1 MTDKPQITAAA
12 LVKARA
18 EDDNVALIFGDQ
30 TWTWRQVVAEAAARA
45 EWMRDTLHRGHPPH
59 IGVLLPNVP
68 EYVFQILGAALAG
81 ACIVGLNATRRGAEL
96 ARDIAHTACQFVI
109 ADSAYAD
116 LVEESVLVADAPWAA
131 YAGAALPEDEPSPS
145 TLLFLLFTSG
155 STSAPKAAKCSQSRL
170 AGVAGGLGFGTEAVL
185 YCPMPLAHGNALS
198 ATLFPALASGCSL
211 VLRDRFSASA
221 WLDDVRRNGVTFTS
235 TVGRALGYILAT
247 PPTSHDRDHRLR
259 VVLAPE
265 ASPRDCD
272 AFRERFGV
280 RVFSGY
286 GSSEGGISLLP
297 AAKPGSLGTAP
308 KGADIAVVDEDGKQ
322 CAVAEFDVNGMLS
335 NAADAIG
342 ELVRRDA
349 AGSFEGYWDNPE
361 AQSDRLRGGW
371 FWSGDLA
378 YRDADG
384 VFWFA
389 GRVGDWIRVDSENFA
404 AGPVERIVG
413 RYEHAA
419 AAAVFGV
426 PDPASGDQVMAVLEM
441 APGHPFNPEEF
452 AEFLGAQADLG
463 TKWAP
468 RFVRVTPA
476 IPVVGHGKVD
486 KKPLRRDAWLSDDPI
501 WWRQDRSLVYVPF
514 TDSDRDGW
522 RDQFVAHD
530 RVQAYPQSGTAAP
543 ERL

>member
-18 EDDNVALIFGDQ
+18 DDDNVALIFGDQ
-30 TWTWRQVVAEAAARA
+30 TWTWREVVAEAAVRA
-45 EWMRDTLHRGHPPH
+45 EWMRDTLHRGRPPH
-59 IGVLLPNVP
+59 VGVLLPNVP

-81 ACIVGLNATRRGAEL
+81 ACIVGLNSTRRGAEL
-96 ARDIAHTACQFVI
+96 ARDITHTACQFVV
-109 ADSAYAD
+109 ADATYAD
-116 LVEESVLVADAPWAA
+116 LVGECVLVDDAPWAA
-131 YAGAALPEDEPSPS
+131 YAGAALPDDEPSPS

-170 AGVAGGLGFGTEAVL
+170 AGVAGGLGFGAEAVL

-198 ATLFPALASGCSL
+198 ATLFPALASGCRL
-211 VLRDRFSASA
+211 VLRDRFSAGA

-247 PPTSHDRDHRLR
+247 APTVHDRDHKLR

-286 GSSEGGISLLP
+286 GSSEGGISLMP
-297 AAKPGSLGTAP
+297 AAKPGSLGVAP
-308 KGADIAVVDEDGKQ
+308 KGADIAVVDEHGKE
-322 CAVAEFDVNGMLS
+322 CAVAEFDDNGLLS
-335 NAADAIG
+335 NAADATG

-378 YRDADG
+378 YRDGDG

-404 AGPVERIVG
+404 AGPVERIVN
-413 RYEHAA
+413 RYRHAA

-441 APGHPFNPEEF
+441 APGQVFDPDDF
-452 AEFLGAQADLG
+452 AEFLGGQADLG

-486 KKPLRRDAWLSDDPI
+486 KKPLRRDAWECDDPV

-514 TDSDRDGW
+514 TADERDRW

-530 RVQAYPQSGTAAP
+530 RMQAYPQPDAAAS

>member
-1 MTDKPQITAAA
+1 
-12 LVKARA
+12 
-18 EDDNVALIFGDQ
+18 
-30 TWTWRQVVAEAAARA
+30 
-45 EWMRDTLHRGHPPH
+45 
-59 IGVLLPNVP
+59 
-68 EYVFQILGAALAG
+68 
-81 ACIVGLNATRRGAEL
+81 
-96 ARDIAHTACQFVI
+96 
-109 ADSAYAD
+109 
-116 LVEESVLVADAPWAA
+116 
-131 YAGAALPEDEPSPS
+131 
-145 TLLFLLFTSG
+145 
-155 STSAPKAAKCSQSRL
+155 
-170 AGVAGGLGFGTEAVL
+170 
-185 YCPMPLAHGNALS
+185 MPLAHGNALS

-247 PPTSHDRDHRLR
+247 PPSPHDRDHKLR

-297 AAKPGSLGTAP
+297 AAKPGSLGVAP
-308 KGADIAVVDEDGKQ
+308 KGADIGVVDEDGKQ
-322 CAVAEFDVNGMLS
+322 CAVAEFDANGVLS

-501 WWRQDRSLVYVPF
+501 WWRRDRSLVYVPF

-522 RDQFVAHD
+522 REQFVAHN
-530 RVQAYPQSGTAAP
+530 RIQAYPQSGAAAP